1 MTGIQPRSE
10 TVEDSSDDDEP
21 LSALM
26 KSKKAPERTK
36 CSNET
41 QSPGRSSD
49 DEPLSKMTKSKSS
62 SPASSDGH
70 QESAAVKPSDS
81 EDDQPLTAMMKKRKK
96 RPVREETEMLEQGDA
111 NKTRNPERHKIEE
124 KASKLRQAS
133 PSPVKTP
140 QKRGRKGKQERKR
153 MASEQSTP
161 EVMAPKK
168 RGRPKKEDT
177 ERKAPSGDGSGDDEP
192 LVRLVKKKRQ
202 PQMKEAVVLLRRMS
216 KSDVIDAI
224 TQGDTRSREQSSKA
238 RAGAKSDVE
247 SLDEEQL
254 SHKVKRQKQQ
264 SKPVRDRTRGASSD
278 DEPLVRRVKAAPVR
292 NKCRKRTNGDT
303 PKQES
308 ELGDELKN
316 DSDDE
321 SLVKRKSDRAAQPLY
336 RESSS

>member
-1 MTGIQPRSE
+1 MKAS
-10 TVEDSSDDDEP
+10 VEDSSGDDEP

-26 KSKKAPERTK
+26 KSKKAPERNK
-36 CSNET
+36 YSNET
-41 QSPGRSSD
+41 QSPGCSSD
-49 DEPLSKMTKSKSS
+49 DESLSKMTKSKSS
-62 SPASSDGH
+62 SPASSEGH

-96 RPVREETEMLEQGDA
+96 RPVREETEMLEHLD
-111 NKTRNPERHKIEE
+111 RHKIEE

-133 PSPVKTP
+133 TSPVKTP
-140 QKRGRKGKQERKR
+140 QKRGRKVKQERKR

-161 EVMAPKK
+161 EDAAPKK

-177 ERKAPSGDGSGDDEP
+177 EKKAPSGDSSGDDEP

-202 PQMKEAVVLLRRMS
+202 PQMKQAVVLLRRMS

-224 TQGDTRSREQSSKA
+224 TQGDTRSRERTSKD
-238 RAGAKSDVE
+238 RAGTKSDVE
-247 SLDEEQL
+247 SLDEEPL

-264 SKPVRDRTRGASSD
+264 SKPVKDRTRGASSD

-292 NKCRKRTNGDT
+292 NKCRKKTNGDT

-308 ELGDELKN
+308 ELADELKN

-321 SLVKRKSDRAAQPLY
+321 CLVKRKSDTAAQPLY